1 MDPLDKNLRLAFEL
15 RLPATELC
23 LSLDLTT
30 GVSLCCSQNV
40 CACRNVGLLK
50 VHIVE
55 AQDLD
60 KEDFIGKSDPLVEV
74 WTQQTHIE
82 TTVSILLM
90 PLSP

>member
-1 MDPLDKNLRLAFEL
+1 M
-15 RLPATELC
+15 
-23 LSLDLTT
+23 
-30 GVSLCCSQNV
+30 
-40 CACRNVGLLK
+40 LK